1 MERSRPSTAAPR
13 LTYFQ
18 VWAYQVARGS
28 VGVGDPIDLT
38 QRLDNQWTVYTDR
51 PSTTSA

>member
-1 MERSRPSTAAPR
+1 MARSRRFTVAPR

-28 VGVGDPIDLT
+28 VRVGDPVDLS
-38 QRLDNQWTVYTDR
+38 QRLDNQWNVYTER
-51 PSTTSA
+51 FS

>member
-1 MERSRPSTAAPR
+1 VDGAFSTIYGGAT

-28 VGVGDPIDLT
+28 VRVGDPVDLS
-38 QRLDNQWTVYTDR
+38 QRLDNQWNVYTER
-51 PSTTSA
+51 FS